1 MSKQMY
7 ELIGNATEKEK
18 ENARNRF
25 LEGKYIVKIE
35 DVYLRENKSGLKV
48 GVIDCIILKSE
59 VPSIETGALISWVT
73 RLENSTRGPKDFRKQ
88 LSAICGASIPNF
100 MDASMVEYLLTP
112 NNIPG
117 YEEKKSLLNGNICNV
132 IAYRVTTEKGKS
144 YIKVDFEMNPFLW
157 AEDSKLNKIVTYKEF
172 LQKNNTTNK

>member
-88 LSAICGASIPNF
+88 LSAIC
-100 MDASMVEYLLTP
+100 
-112 NNIPG
+112 
-117 YEEKKSLLNGNICNV
+117 
-132 IAYRVTTEKGKS
+132 
-144 YIKVDFEMNPFLW
+144 
-157 AEDSKLNKIVTYKEF
+157 
-172 LQKNNTTNK
+172 